1 MHLPTLLS
9 LALTLTAATALPAP
23 ASLHPR
29 QAAPS
34 FASIDIS
41 RLGGDGAAAEA
52 NAARICPS
60 NLSPAELEAIRRV
73 AEDAEKTIFN
83 PAIAAAGSAA

>member
-1 MHLPTLLS
+1 MHVLNLLT
-9 LALTLTAATALPAP
+9 ALTAVFATTATAAPFVR
-23 ASLHPR
+23 R

-34 FASIDIS
+34 FAQIDIS

-52 NAARICPS
+52 NAGRICPS

-73 AEDAEKTIFN
+73 AEDAEKSIFN
-83 PAIAAAGSAA
+83 PAIAAAGSAAE